1 MLLNTILTTLP
12 LLITYSTAQNTT
24 SRILNDAAA
33 DDIDL
38 YSLNITDDALAS
50 IQAIYNLNNV
60 TIPAA
65 VSNGDKVDVHVH
77 VVPPWYRTIAPFAGQ
92 IMVPNWT
99 IEAHLDFMAGAGIR
113 HAVLSIGTPGSMV
126 FPGDQTRSLALARLL
141 NEYLAAVSL
150 PIEMV
155 VNR

>member
-1 MLLNTILTTLP
+1 MLLNTLLKTLA
-12 LLITYSTAQNTT
+12 LLSAYCNAQNTT

-38 YSLNITDDALAS
+38 SSLNITDDALAS

-60 TIPAA
+60 TIPSA

-99 IEAHLDFMAGAGIR
+99 IEAHIDFMAGASIR

-126 FPGDQTRSLALARLL
+126 FPGDQTKSLALARLL
-141 NEYLAAVSL
+141 NEYLAAVSI
-150 PIEMV
+150 PIS
-155 VNR
+155 RYS